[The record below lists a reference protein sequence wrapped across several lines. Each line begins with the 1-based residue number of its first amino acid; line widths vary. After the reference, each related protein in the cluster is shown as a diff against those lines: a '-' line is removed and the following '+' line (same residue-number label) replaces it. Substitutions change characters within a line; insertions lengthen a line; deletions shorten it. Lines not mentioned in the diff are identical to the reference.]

1 MITNN
6 IRVFIENEAGKNI
19 KNYYNEKTLDY
30 LKSIEV
36 SREYPYPY
44 GFILNTTN
52 QDGDNLDC
60 YIITNRFIKKGQIIA
75 CIPVAILEQ
84 LEDGIED
91 NNILAVLPEDKNKI
105 DLNKDIIKNITDF
118 ILHVFENIPGEKI
131 EIGNILGKK
140 ETLEYIKKCLD

>member
-1 MITNN
+1 MITDY
-6 IRVFIENEAGKNI
+6 IRVFIENEAGKNR

-105 DLNKDIIKNITDF
+105 DLNKDIIKNKRGMYDKKI
-118 ILHVFENIPGEKI
+118 EEKI
-131 EIGNILGKK
+131 KNLKKKIFQESEKLKEELGK
-140 ETLEYIKKCLD
+140 

>member
-1 MITNN
+1 MITEY
-6 IRVFIENEAGKNI
+6 IRVFIENEAGKNK

-60 YIITNRFIKKGQIIA
+60 YIITNRFLKKGQIII
-75 CIPVAILEQ
+75 CIPIAILEQ

-105 DLNKDIIKNITDF
+105 YLNKDIIKNITDF
-118 ILHVFENIPGEKI
+118 ILHVFENIPGKKI
-131 EIGNILGKK
+131 EIGNILGEK
-140 ETLEYIKKCLD
+140 ETLEHIKKCLD